1 MRYYKLD
8 GSVVATTG
16 TINAEEITEEEY
28 YLKKTAAN
36 ERFNEYANNF
46 SKRNPLTNEHKLEL
60 LLESIPTKEMP
71 SEEPKLGYKWEPL
84 YSATAGFVWE
94 LVEDPTALGT
104 MKNPLYWLPG
114 KSVKMGYHYT
124 DGTTIYVALEN
135 GVPSGFDEATYFAE
149 V

>member
-1 MRYYKLD
+1 MKICENGVIREM
-8 GSVVATTG
+8 T
-16 TINAEEITEEEY
+16 AEEI
-28 YLKKTAAN
+28 AAMQ
-36 ERFNEYANNF
+36 EASMAAE
-46 SKRNPLTNEHKLEL
+46 STIEPLTDEKKLEL
-60 LLESIPTKEMP
+60 LLATIPEAPMP
-71 SEEPKLGYKWEPL
+71 TLEPKVGYKWQPM
-84 YSATAGFVWE
+84 YTPSSGFAWE

-135 GVPSGFDEATYFAE
+135 GVPSGFDDATYFAE